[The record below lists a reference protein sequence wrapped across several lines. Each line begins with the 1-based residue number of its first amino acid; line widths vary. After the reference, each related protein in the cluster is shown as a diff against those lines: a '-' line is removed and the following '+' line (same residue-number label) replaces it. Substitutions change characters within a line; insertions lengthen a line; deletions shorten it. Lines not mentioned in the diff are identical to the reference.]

1 MNRSQEEFD
10 TISKAIK
17 SELERFELQR
27 VKDFKTAFILYLE
40 AQLKAQEK
48 VSRAELMDDVQVSH
62 FTDSIVHLQ
71 VIEHW
76 ETYMPEAKAIA

>member
-10 TISKAIK
+10 NISKAIK

-48 VSRAELMDDVQVSH
+48 VSRTEFLNDDQVNH
-62 FTDSIVHLQ
+62 LTDCIVNLQ

>member
-10 TISKAIK
+10 NISKAIK

-48 VSRAELMDDVQVSH
+48 VSRTEFVNDDQVN
-62 FTDSIVHLQ
+62 
-71 VIEHW
+71 
-76 ETYMPEAKAIA
+76 

>member
-48 VSRAELMDDVQVSH
+48 VSRTDFVDDVQVSQ
-62 FTDSIVHLQ
+62 FTDSIHLQ

>member
-48 VSRAELMDDVQVSH
+48 VSRADFVDDVQVSQ
-62 FTDSIVHLQ
+62 FTDSIHLQ